1 VFKTALR
8 RFGQFVPVAQSV
20 KQFQRVMAANRGEI
34 AIRVFRACTELGKRT
49 VALYSEEDSLALH
62 RYKADEAYLIPS
74 DLGPVEAYL
83 DIDAIVSLA
92 ADKDVDAIHPGYGFL
107 SENADFARRCAE
119 EGIVFIGPS
128 PEQLSLFG
136 DKISARELAL
146 AAGLPVVPGTPEP
159 VDDAE
164 ALAFAEEIGYPVM
177 VKAAAGGGGRGMR
190 RAKDRAELEQVLP
203 VARREATTAFGRG
216 DLYVEKLVRNP
227 RHIEVQILADQYG
240 RVEHLWERDCS
251 IQRRH
256 QKVVEIAPAVGLDP
270 AVRDRICAA
279 AKSIMLHAGYQGAGT
294 VEFLLEPGGDFYFIE
309 VNARIQVEHTVTE
322 LVMGVDLVQAQIRVA
337 EGATLSDIGIPEQL
351 PEPNGYAIQ
360 CRVTTEDPEN
370 DFLPDAGK
378 ITHYRSPGG
387 FGVRLDGATAY
398 SGAVVSPHY
407 DSLLV
412 KACTHAAS
420 FEDAIRKMHRALMEF
435 RLRGLKTNIRFLEN
449 VVTHP
454 DFATGETDTGFIAA
468 HPELLDFRPRRDR
481 GTRLLRYI
489 GHIAVNGQTEGPK
502 GRTKPEFRAAPVPAH
517 SPGWSPSKGTFKET
531 LDSEGPA
538 AVVERLKGEEKVLFT
553 DTTFRDA
560 HQSLLATRMR
570 TFDLLAIARDTGRL
584 APDLFSMEVW
594 GGATFDTS
602 YRFLRE
608 DPWERLAKL
617 RERIP
622 HVLFQ
627 MLLRGQSLVGY
638 SAYPDNVV
646 KSFVKEAAGTGVDV
660 FRIFDSLNWVPN
672 MRVAID
678 AVREQGKIAEVALC
692 YTGDVLDVSRER
704 YDLAYYVSLAQEIEA
719 AGADI
724 LAIKDM
730 AGLLKPGA
738 AKVLVGALCE
748 ATDLPVH
755 LHTHDSTGVGVAT
768 SVQAALAGASVVD
781 GCIDSMAGGTSQPSL
796 RAIAAALQGAERE
809 ALLDLES
816 LQPLN
821 EYWSAVRAYYSFLER
836 GSMAPDAHVF
846 RTQVPG
852 GQFTNLKH
860 QAEALGLLGQW
871 RQVVEAYREAD
882 QLLGELIK
890 VTPSSKAVGDLAL
903 FMVQNELDGESLIR
917 RAPELSFPASVV
929 GLLEGR
935 LGRPPYGFPTE
946 LQNAVLRG
954 QPPLDDRPGAYLDP
968 VDFEAVRNEIKE
980 MVQDE
985 PARREVH
992 DREVLSRILFP
1003 EVYREFAHHRTA
1015 FGDTSALDTPTF
1027 FYGPGIGHRVAVDI
1041 EAGKTL
1047 IIRLISVGDV
1057 HADGTRPVV
1066 FELNGHAREVR
1077 VRDLEVSIGGDVRP
1091 KADPANW
1098 QEVGAS
1104 MPGKVVKILVQPGE
1118 TVPKGGDLLVTEAM
1132 KMETSVRA
1140 PRPAVVEEILA
1151 QQGDSVEAG
1160 DLLMRLDPVPE
1171 TEEV

>member
-1 VFKTALR
+1 
-8 RFGQFVPVAQSV
+8 VARSV
-20 KQFQRVMAANRGEI
+20 KEFGRVMAANRGEI

-49 VALYSEEDSLALH
+49 IALYSEEDSLALH

-74 DLGPVEAYL
+74 TLGPVEAYL
-83 DIDAIVSLA
+83 DIEAIISLA
-92 ADKDVDAIHPGYGFL
+92 VEKEVDAIHPGYGFL

-119 EGIVFIGPS
+119 EGIVFIGPT
-128 PEQLSLFG
+128 PEQLDAFG
-136 DKISARELAL
+136 DKITARELAL

-159 VDDAE
+159 VSDEE
-164 ALAFAEEIGYPVM
+164 ALAFAEKIGYPVM

-190 RAKDRAELEQVLP
+190 RAKDVEELRQMLP

-227 RHIEVQILADQYG
+227 RHIEVQILADKHG

-270 AVRDRICAA
+270 EIRDRICTAA
-279 AKSIMLHAGYQGAGT
+279 RDLMMHAGYQGAGT
-294 VEFLLEPGGDFYFIE
+294 VEFLLEPDGEFFFIE
-309 VNARIQVEHTVTE
+309 VNPRIQVEHTVTE
-322 LVMGVDLVQAQIRVA
+322 LVMGVDLVQSQIKVA
-337 EGATLSDIGIPEQL
+337 EGYSLAEIGVPEKL
-351 PEPNGYAIQ
+351 PKPNGFAIQ

-387 FGVRLDGATAY
+387 FGIRLDGATAFT
-398 SGAVVSPHY
+398 GAVVSPHY

-412 KACTHAAS
+412 KVCAYGPR

-435 RLRGLKTNIRFLEN
+435 RLRGLKTNLRFLEN

-454 DFATGETDTGFIAA
+454 KFATGEADTGFIAA

-481 GTRLLRYI
+481 ATRLLRYI
-489 GHIAVNGQTEGPK
+489 GHIAVNGQVEGPK
-502 GRTKPEFRAAPVPAH
+502 TRTKPEFRVAPLPAPT
-517 SPGWSPSKGTFKET
+517 PGWSPPKGTYKET
-531 LDSEGPA
+531 LDKKGPA
-538 AVVERLKGEEKVLFT
+538 AVVDRLKKEKKVLFM

-570 TFDLLAIARDTGRL
+570 SFDLLSIARDTGRL
-584 APDLFSMEVW
+584 APNLFSMEVW

-602 YRFLRE
+602 YRFLKE
-608 DPWERLAKL
+608 DPWERLARL

-622 HVLFQ
+622 HILFQ

-638 SAYPDNVV
+638 SAYPDNAV
-646 KSFVKEAAGTGVDV
+646 KLFVKEAAGAGVDV

-692 YTGDVLDVSRER
+692 YTGDVLDRTRKR
-704 YDLAYYVSLAQEIEA
+704 YDLGYYVKLAQEIEL

-738 AKVLVGALCE
+738 ATLLIEALRE

-768 SVQAALAGASVVD
+768 SVQAALAGAAVVD
-781 GCIDSMAGGTSQPSL
+781 GCMDAMAGGTSQPSL
-796 RAIAAALQGAERE
+796 RAIAAALQGTSRE
-809 ALLDLES
+809 PELDLDG

-821 EYWSAVRAYYSFLER
+821 EYWSTVRTYYSFLER

-871 RQVVEAYREAD
+871 RQVVRAYREAD
-882 QLLGELIK
+882 AALGELIK

-903 FMVQNELDGESLIR
+903 FMVQNDLDGESLVT
-917 RAPELSFPASVV
+917 RAPELSFPESVV
-929 GLLEGR
+929 GLLKGR
-935 LGRPPYGFPTE
+935 LGRPPYGFPE
-946 LQNAVLRG
+946 ALQKAVLRG
-954 QPPLDDRPGAYLDP
+954 EKPLEDRPGAYLDP
-968 VDFEAVRNEIKE
+968 IDFEAVRVEIGELVK
-980 MVQDE
+980 DE
-985 PARREVH
+985 PVQRVVT

-1003 EVYREFAHHRTA
+1003 EVYREFAIHRA
-1015 FGDTSALDTPTF
+1015 AHGNTSALDTPTF
-1027 FYGPGIGHRVAVDI
+1027 FYGPGMGTRVAVDI

-1047 IIRLISVGDV
+1047 IIRLMSIGDV

-1066 FELNGHAREVR
+1066 FELNGHQREVR
-1077 VRDLEVSIGGDVRP
+1077 VRDLEVTVAAHVRA
-1091 KADPANW
+1091 KAEAGNW

-1104 MPGKVVKILVQPGE
+1104 MPGKVVKIMVQPGE
-1118 TVPKGGDLLVTEAM
+1118 LVPKGGDLLVTEAM
-1132 KMETSVRA
+1132 KMETSVRS
-1140 PRPAVVEEILA
+1140 PRHAVVEEIFT
-1151 QQGDSVEAG
+1151 QQGDAVEAG
-1160 DLLMRLDPVPE
+1160 DLLMRLGPVPE

>member
-1 VFKTALR
+1 
-8 RFGQFVPVAQSV
+8 
-20 KQFQRVMAANRGEI
+20 MAANRGEI

-49 VALYSEEDSLALH
+49 IALYSEEDSLALH

-83 DIDAIVSLA
+83 DIEAIVSLA
-92 ADKDVDAIHPGYGFL
+92 VEREVDAIHPGYGFL

-128 PEQLSLFG
+128 PEQLNLFG

-159 VDDAE
+159 VSDEE
-164 ALAFAEEIGYPVM
+164 AIAFAEETGFPVM
-177 VKAAAGGGGRGMR
+177 VKAASGGGGRGMR
-190 RAKDRAELEQVLP
+190 RAKDLAELEQVLP

-216 DLYVEKLVRNP
+216 DLYVEKLIRNP
-227 RHIEVQILADQYG
+227 RHIEVQILADQHG

-256 QKVVEIAPAVGLDP
+256 QKVVEIAPAVGLDRG
-270 AVRDRICAA
+270 VRDRICDAA
-279 AKSIMLHAGYQGAGT
+279 RAIMEHAGYQGAGT

-337 EGATLSDIGIPEQL
+337 EGETLAEIGLPDTM
-351 PEPNGYAIQ
+351 PEPNGFAIQ
-360 CRVTTEDPEN
+360 CRVTTEDPEQ

-412 KACTHAAS
+412 KVCTHALT

-454 DFATGETDTGFIAA
+454 DFVSGNTDTGFIAA

-481 GTRLLRYI
+481 ATRLLRYI
-489 GHIAVNGQTEGPK
+489 GHIVVNGQVEGPK
-502 GRTKPEFRAAPVPAH
+502 TRTKPDFRVAPLPAP
-517 SPGWSPSKGTFKET
+517 SPGWTPPTGTYKQT
-531 LDSEGPA
+531 LDEKGPA
-538 AVVERLKGEEKVLFT
+538 AVVERLKSEDRVLFM

-570 TFDLLAIARDTGRL
+570 TFDLMAIARDTGRL
-584 APDLFSMEVW
+584 APNLFSMEVW

-602 YRFLRE
+602 YRFLKE
-608 DPWERLAKL
+608 DPWERLARL

-622 HVLFQ
+622 HILFQ

-638 SAYPDNVV
+638 SAYPDNAV
-646 KSFVKEAAGTGVDV
+646 KSFVKEAASTGVDV

-678 AVREQGKIAEVALC
+678 SVREQGKIAEVALC
-692 YTGDVLDVSRER
+692 YTGDVLDGSRER
-704 YDLAYYVSLAQEIEA
+704 YDLAYYVKLAEEIEA

-738 AKVLVGALCE
+738 AKLLIEALRD
-748 ATDLPVH
+748 AVDLPVH

-768 SVQAALAGASVVD
+768 SVQAALSGAAVVD
-781 GCIDSMAGGTSQPSL
+781 GCIDAMAGGTSQPSL
-796 RAIAAALQGAERE
+796 RGIAAALQGTDRE
-809 ALLDLES
+809 SDLDLDA

-836 GSMAPDAHVF
+836 GSMAPDAYVF

-860 QAEALGLLGQW
+860 QAEALGLLSQW
-871 RQVVEAYREAD
+871 RQVVAAYREAD
-882 QLLGELIK
+882 HALGELIK

-903 FMVQNELDGESLIR
+903 FMVQNDLDAESLVTR
-917 RAPELSFPASVV
+917 GPELSFPASVV
-929 GLLEGR
+929 GLLEGQ
-935 LGRPPYGFPTE
+935 LGRPPYGFPEE
-946 LQNAVLRG
+946 LQKAVLRG
-954 QPPLDDRPGAYLDP
+954 KKPLEDRPGAYLDP
-968 VDFEAVRNEIKE
+968 IDFEAVRHEIQELVK
-980 MVQDE
+980 DE
-985 PARREVH
+985 PVRRDVN

-1003 EVYREFAHHRTA
+1003 EVYREFALHRA
-1015 FGDTSALDTPTF
+1015 AHGNSSALDTPTF
-1027 FYGPGIGHRVAVDI
+1027 FYGLSIGQRVAVDI
-1041 EAGKTL
+1041 EEGKTL

-1057 HADGTRPVV
+1057 HSDGTRPVV

-1077 VRDLEVSIGGDVRP
+1077 VRDLEVAVGGEVRA
-1091 KADPANW
+1091 KADASDW
-1098 QEVGAS
+1098 QQVGAS

-1118 TVPKGGDLLVTEAM
+1118 TVAKGGDLLVTEAM

-1140 PRPAVVEEILA
+1140 PRPAVVEEILT
-1151 QQGDSVEAG
+1151 QQGDAVEAG
-1160 DLLMRLDPVPE
+1160 DLLMRLGPVPE
-1171 TEEV
+1171 SEEV

>member
-1 VFKTALR
+1 
-8 RFGQFVPVAQSV
+8 
-20 KQFQRVMAANRGEI
+20 VMAANRGEI

-74 DLGPVEAYL
+74 ARGPVEAYL
-83 DIDAIVSLA
+83 DIEAIVSLA
-92 ADKDVDAIHPGYGFL
+92 VEKQVDAIHPGYGFL
-107 SENADFARRCAE
+107 SENSDFARRCAE

-128 PEQLSLFG
+128 PEELELFG
-136 DKISARELAL
+136 DKIKARELAL
-146 AAGLPVVPGTPEP
+146 KAGLPVVPGTPEP
-159 VDDAE
+159 VSDEA
-164 ALAFAEEIGYPVM
+164 ALAFAEEFGYPVM
-177 VKAAAGGGGRGMR
+177 VKAASGGGGRGMR
-190 RAKDRAELEQVLP
+190 RAFDVAELRQVLP
-203 VARREATTAFGRG
+203 VARREAMTAFGRG
-216 DLYVEKLVRNP
+216 DLYVERLIRNP
-227 RHIEVQILADQYG
+227 RHIEVQILADQHG

-256 QKVVEIAPAVGLDP
+256 QKVVEIAPAVGLDG
-270 AVRDRICAA
+270 AVRNRMCEAA
-279 AKSIMLHAGYQGAGT
+279 RQLMSHAGYRGAGT
-294 VEFLLEPGGDFYFIE
+294 VEFLLEPDGEFYFIE

-322 LVMGVDLVQAQIRVA
+322 LVMGVDLVQSQIRIA
-337 EGATLSDIGIPEQL
+337 EGATLAEIGLPEKL

-398 SGAVVSPHY
+398 TGAVVSPHY

-412 KACTHAAS
+412 KVCTHAVR

-435 RLRGLKTNIRFLEN
+435 RIRGLKTNIRFLEN

-454 DFATGETDTGFIAA
+454 DFLSGETDTGFIAA

-489 GHIAVNGQTEGPK
+489 GHIAVNGQVEGPK
-502 GRTKPEFRAAPVPAH
+502 ARAKPEFRIAPLPAPA
-517 SPGWSPSKGTFKET
+517 PGWSPPEGTYKHTLET
-531 LDSEGPA
+531 GGSA
-538 AVVERLKGEEKVLFT
+538 AVVERLKREDKVLFM

-570 TFDLLAIARDTGRL
+570 TFDLQAVARDTGRL
-584 APDLFSMEVW
+584 APNLFSMEVW

-608 DPWERLAKL
+608 DPWDRLVRL

-622 HVLFQ
+622 HILFQ

-638 SAYPDNVV
+638 SAYPDNAV
-646 KSFVKEAAGTGVDV
+646 KLFVKEAASAGIDV

-678 AVREQGKIAEVALC
+678 AVRSEGKIAEVALC
-692 YTGDVLDVSRER
+692 YTGDVLDKSRR
-704 YDLAYYVSLAQEIEA
+704 KYDLAYYVSLAQEIEA

-738 AKVLVGALCE
+738 AKVLVEALRD

-768 SVQAALAGASVVD
+768 CVQGALAGAAIVD
-781 GCIDSMAGGTSQPSL
+781 GCIDALAGGTSQPSL
-796 RAIAAALQGAERE
+796 RGIAAALQGTGKEPE
-809 ALLDLES
+809 LDLDA

-821 EYWSAVRAYYSFLER
+821 EYWSVVRNYYSFLER

-860 QAEALGLLGQW
+860 QAEALGLGGQW
-871 RQVVEAYREAD
+871 REVVRKYREAD
-882 QLLGELIK
+882 GALGELIK

-903 FMVQNELDGESLIR
+903 FMVQNDLDARSLVE
-917 RAPELSFPASVV
+917 RAPELSFPESVV
-929 GLLEGR
+929 GLLKGR
-935 LGRPPYGFPTE
+935 LGRPPYGFPEE
-946 LQNAVLRG
+946 LQAAVLRG
-954 QPPLDDRPGAYLDP
+954 EKPLEDRPGAYLDP
-968 VDFEAVRNEIKE
+968 IDLEAVRAEIQELVKE
-980 MVQDE
+980 E
-985 PARREVH
+985 PVARVVT

-1003 EVYREFAHHRTA
+1003 EVYREFALHRA
-1015 FGDTSALDTPTF
+1015 AYGNTSALDTPTF
-1027 FYGPGIGHRVAVDI
+1027 FYGPGMGTRVAVDI
-1041 EAGKTL
+1041 EEGKTL
-1047 IIRLISVGDV
+1047 LIRLMSVGDV
-1057 HADGTRPVV
+1057 HSDGTRPVV
-1066 FELNGHAREVR
+1066 FELNGHSREVR
-1077 VRDLEVSIGGDVRP
+1077 VRDLEVSVAAHVRA
-1091 KADPANW
+1091 KAQPGNW

-1104 MPGKVVKILVQPGE
+1104 MPGKVVKILVQAGD
-1118 TVPKGGDLLVTEAM
+1118 TIPKGGDLLVTEAM
-1132 KMETSVRA
+1132 KMETSVRS
-1140 PRPAVVEEILA
+1140 PRHAVVEEIFT
-1151 QQGDSVEAG
+1151 QQGDAVEAG
-1160 DLLMRLDPVPE
+1160 DLLMRLGPVPE

>member
-1 VFKTALR
+1 
-8 RFGQFVPVAQSV
+8 VAAPL
-20 KQFQRVMAANRGEI
+20 KQFERVMAANRGEI
-34 AIRVFRACTELGKRT
+34 AIRVFRACTELGIRT
-49 VALYSEEDSLALH
+49 IALYSEEDSLALH

-74 DLGPVEAYL
+74 TLGPVEAYL
-83 DIDAIVSLA
+83 DIEAIISLA
-92 ADKDVDAIHPGYGFL
+92 VEKQVDAIHPGYGFL

-119 EGIVFIGPS
+119 EGIVFIGPT
-128 PEQLSLFG
+128 PEQLDLFG
-136 DKISARELAL
+136 DKITARELAL

-159 VDDAE
+159 VDDDE
-164 ALAFAEEIGYPVM
+164 ALAFAERIGYPVM

-190 RAKDRAELEQVLP
+190 RAKDIEELRRMLP
-203 VARREATTAFGRG
+203 VARREATTAFGKG

-227 RHIEVQILADQYG
+227 RHIEVQILADRHG

-256 QKVVEIAPAVGLDP
+256 QKVVEIAPAVGLD
-270 AVRDRICAA
+270 AHVRERICTS
-279 AKSIMLHAGYQGAGT
+279 AKDLMVHAGYQGAGT
-294 VEFLLEPGGDFYFIE
+294 VEFLLEPGGDFFFIE
-309 VNARIQVEHTVTE
+309 VNPRIQVEHTVTE
-322 LVMGVDLVQAQIRVA
+322 LVMGVDLVQAQIKVA
-337 EGATLSDIGIPEQL
+337 EGATLADIGIPDEM
-351 PEPNGYAIQ
+351 PKPNGFAIQ

-370 DFLPDAGK
+370 DFLPDAGR

-387 FGVRLDGATAY
+387 FGVRLDGATAFT
-398 SGAVVSPHY
+398 GAVVSPHY

-412 KACTHAAS
+412 KVCTHALR
-420 FEDAIRKMHRALMEF
+420 FEDAISKMHRALMEF
-435 RLRGLKTNIRFLEN
+435 RLRGLKTNLRFLEN

-454 DFATGETDTGFIAA
+454 DFLAGKADTGFIAA

-489 GHIAVNGQTEGPK
+489 GHIAVNGQIEGPK
-502 GRTKPEFRAAPVPAH
+502 ARSRPEFRVAPLPPH
-517 SPGWSPSKGTFKET
+517 TPGWSPPRGTFKET
-531 LDSEGPA
+531 LDVEGPA
-538 AVVERLKGEEKVLFT
+538 ALVERLKNEEKVLLT

-570 TFDLLAIARDTGRL
+570 TFDLMAIARDTGRL

-594 GGATFDTS
+594 GGATFDTA

-608 DPWERLAKL
+608 DPWERLVRL

-638 SAYPDNVV
+638 SAYPDNAVEA
-646 KSFVKEAAGTGVDV
+646 FVREAAGAGIDV

-672 MRVAID
+672 MSVAID
-678 AVREQGKIAEVALC
+678 AVRAEGKIAEVALC
-692 YTGDVLDVSRER
+692 YTGDVLDKSRTR
-704 YDLAYYVSLAQEIEA
+704 YDLGYYVTLAQEIEA
-719 AGADI
+719 AGADV

-738 AKVLVGALCE
+738 ARVLIEALRE

-768 SVQAALAGASVVD
+768 SVQAALAGAAVVD
-781 GCIDSMAGGTSQPSL
+781 GCIDALAGGTSQPSL
-796 RAIAAALQGAERE
+796 RAIAAALQGTERE
-809 ALLDLES
+809 PDLDLDA

-821 EYWSAVRAYYSFLER
+821 EYWSGVRSYYSFLER

-871 RQVVEAYREAD
+871 RQVVRAYQEAD
-882 QLLGELIK
+882 AALGELIK

-903 FMVQNELDGESLIR
+903 FMVQNDLDGASLLE
-917 RAPELSFPASVV
+917 RASELSFPESVV
-929 GLLEGR
+929 GLLKGR
-935 LGRPPYGFPTE
+935 LGRPPYGFPPE
-946 LQNAVLRG
+946 LQTAVLRG
-954 QPPLDDRPGAYLDP
+954 EQPLEDRPGAYLDP
-968 VDFEAVRNEIKE
+968 IDFEAVRTEIRELMK
-980 MVQDE
+980 DE
-985 PARREVH
+985 PVERTVT

-1003 EVYREFAHHRTA
+1003 EVYREFALHRA
-1015 FGDTSALDTPTF
+1015 AHGNTSALDTPTF
-1027 FYGPGIGHRVAVDI
+1027 FYGPGIGARVAVDI
-1041 EAGKTL
+1041 EEGKTL
-1047 IIRLISVGDV
+1047 IIRLISIGDV

-1077 VRDLEVSIGGDVRP
+1077 VRDLEVSVAAHVRAKAEPGD
-1091 KADPANW
+1091 W
-1098 QEVGAS
+1098 QQVGAS
-1104 MPGKVVKILVQPGE
+1104 MPGKVVKILVHAGE

-1132 KMETSVRA
+1132 KMETGVRA
-1140 PRPAVVEEILA
+1140 PRHAVVEEILT
-1151 QQGDSVEAG
+1151 QQGDTVEAG
-1160 DLLMRLDPVPE
+1160 DLLMRLGPVPE

>member
-1 VFKTALR
+1 M
-8 RFGQFVPVAQSV
+8 AQSA
-20 KQFQRVMAANRGEI
+20 KQFKRVMAANRGEI

-49 VALYSEEDSLALH
+49 IALYSEEDSLALH

-74 DLGPVEAYL
+74 SLGPVEAYL
-83 DIDAIVSLA
+83 DIEAIVSLA
-92 ADKDVDAIHPGYGFL
+92 VDKKVDAIHPGYGFL

-136 DKISARELAL
+136 DKISAREMAL

-159 VDDAE
+159 VADDE
-164 ALAFAEEIGYPVM
+164 ALAFAESIGYPVM

-227 RHIEVQILADQYG
+227 RHIEVQILADQHG

-270 AVRDRICAA
+270 SIRDRICEAA
-279 AKSIMLHAGYQGAGT
+279 RAIMVHSGYQGAGT
-294 VEFLLEPGGDFYFIE
+294 VEFLLEPDGDFYFIE

-337 EGATLSDIGIPEQL
+337 EGATLGEIGIPDEI
-351 PEPNGYAIQ
+351 PEPSGYAIQ

-412 KACTHAAS
+412 KVCTHAVR

-454 DFATGETDTGFIAA
+454 DFAAGETDTGFIAA

-489 GHIAVNGQTEGPK
+489 GHIAVNGQIEGPK
-502 GRTKPEFRAAPVPAH
+502 GRTKPEFRPAPVPSH
-517 SPGWSPSKGTFKET
+517 TPGWAPPAGTLKET
-531 LDSEGPA
+531 LDTAGPA
-538 AVVERLKGEEKVLFT
+538 AVVERIKAEERVLFM

-570 TFDLLAIARDTGRL
+570 TFDLLGIARDTGRL
-584 APDLFSMEVW
+584 MPDLFSMEVW

-617 RERIP
+617 RDRIP
-622 HVLFQ
+622 HILFQ

-638 SAYPDNVV
+638 SAYPDNAV
-646 KSFVKEAAGTGVDV
+646 KSFVKEAAATGIDV

-672 MRVAID
+672 MQVAID
-678 AVREQGKIAEVALC
+678 AVRDEGKIAEVALC
-692 YTGDVLDVSRER
+692 YTGDVLDETRER
-704 YDLAYYVSLAQEIEA
+704 YDLAYYVELAQEIEA

-738 AKVLVGALCE
+738 AKALVTALCD

-781 GCIDSMAGGTSQPSL
+781 GCIDAMAGGTSQPSL
-796 RAIAAALQGAERE
+796 RSIAAALQGTDRE
-809 ALLDLES
+809 SHLDLEA

-821 EYWSAVRAYYSFLER
+821 EYWSGVRAFYSFLER

-852 GQFTNLKH
+852 GQTTNLKH

-871 RQVVEAYREAD
+871 RQVVAAYREAD

-903 FMVQNELDGESLIR
+903 FMVQNELDGEALIR

-935 LGRPPYGFPTE
+935 LGRPPYGFPKE
-946 LQNAVLRG
+946 LQEAVLRG
-954 QPPLDDRPGAYLDP
+954 QPPLDDRPGAYLEP
-968 VDFEAVRNEIKE
+968 VDFEAVRREIGE

-985 PARREVH
+985 PVAREVG

-1003 EVYREFAHHRTA
+1003 EVYRDFALHRSA
-1015 FGDTSALDTPTF
+1015 YGDSSALDTPTF
-1027 FYGPGIGHRVAVDI
+1027 FYGPGVGHRVAVDI
-1041 EAGKTL
+1041 EEGKTL

-1077 VRDLEVSIGGDVRP
+1077 VRDLEASVAGEVRV
-1091 KADPANW
+1091 KADPSNW

-1118 TVPKGGDLLVTEAM
+1118 TVPKDGDLLVTEAM

-1151 QQGDSVEAG
+1151 QQGDTVEAG

>member
-1 VFKTALR
+1 
-8 RFGQFVPVAQSV
+8 VAPSV
-20 KQFQRVMAANRGEI
+20 RNFERVLVANRGEI
-34 AIRVFRACTELGKRT
+34 AIRVSRACTELGKRT
-49 VALYSEEDSLALH
+49 IALYSEEDSLALH

-74 DLGPVEAYL
+74 LRGPVEAYL
-83 DIDAIVSLA
+83 DIEAIVSLA
-92 ADKDVDAIHPGYGFL
+92 VDKQIDAIHPGYGFL

-128 PEQLSLFG
+128 PEQLHLFG

-146 AAGLPVVPGTPEP
+146 AAGLPVVPGTAEP
-159 VDDAE
+159 VDDTQ
-164 ALAFAEEIGYPVM
+164 ALRYAEEIGYPVM
-177 VKAAAGGGGRGMR
+177 VKATAGGGGRGMR
-190 RAKDRAELEQVLP
+190 RAKDVEELRQMLP

-227 RHIEVQILADQYG
+227 RHIEVQILADMHG

-256 QKVVEIAPAVGLDP
+256 QKVVETAPAVGLDP
-270 AVRDRICAA
+270 DVRQRICTA
-279 AKSIMLHAGYQGAGT
+279 AKDLMVHAGYQGAGT
-294 VEFLLEPGGDFYFIE
+294 VEFLLEPSGDFFFIE
-309 VNARIQVEHTVTE
+309 VNPRIQVEHTVTE
-322 LVMGVDLVQAQIRVA
+322 LVMGVDLVQAQINVA
-337 EGATLSDIGIPEQL
+337 EGSSLADIGIPDEI

-370 DFLPDAGK
+370 DFLPDAGR

-387 FGVRLDGATAY
+387 FGVRLDGATAFT
-398 SGAVVSPHY
+398 GAVVSPHY

-412 KACTHAAS
+412 KVCTHALH

-435 RLRGLKTNIRFLEN
+435 RIRGLNTNVRFLEN

-454 DFATGETDTGFIAA
+454 DFAVGRSDTGFIAA

-489 GHIAVNGQTEGPK
+489 GDIAVNGQIEGPK
-502 GRTKPEFRAAPVPAH
+502 GRIKPEFRVAPLPTPT
-517 SPGWSPSKGTFKET
+517 PGWSPPADT
-531 LDSEGPA
+531 LKTVLDAEGPA
-538 AVVERLKGEEKVLFT
+538 AVVRRLKDRSQVLFT

-570 TFDLLAIARDTGRL
+570 TFDLQAIARDTGRL
-584 APDLFSMEVW
+584 APNLFSMEVW
-594 GGATFDTS
+594 GGATFDTA

-608 DPWERLAKL
+608 DPWERLVRL

-622 HVLFQ
+622 HILFQ

-638 SAYPDNVV
+638 SAYPDNAV
-646 KSFVKEAAGTGVDV
+646 KSFVREAAGAGIDV

-678 AVREQGKIAEVALC
+678 AVRAEDKIAEVALC
-692 YTGDVLDVSRER
+692 YTGDVLDESRTR
-704 YDLAYYVSLAQEIEA
+704 YDLGYYVALAKEIEE

-738 AKVLVGALCE
+738 AKVLIEALRD

-768 SVQAALAGASVVD
+768 CVQGALSGAAVVD
-781 GCIDSMAGGTSQPSL
+781 GCIDSLAGGTSQPSL
-796 RAIAAALQGAERE
+796 RAIAAALEGTRRE
-809 ALLDLES
+809 SDLDLDA

-821 EYWSAVRAYYSFLER
+821 EYWSTVRSYYSFLER

-871 RQVVEAYREAD
+871 RQVIRSYREAD
-882 QLLGELIK
+882 ALLGELIK

-903 FMVQNELDGESLIR
+903 FMVQNDLDGEELLR
-917 RAPELSFPASVV
+917 RASELSFPASVV
-929 GLLEGR
+929 GLLKGR
-935 LGRPPYGFPTE
+935 LGRPPYGFPEE
-946 LQNAVLRG
+946 LQTAVLRG
-954 QPPLDDRPGAYLDP
+954 EKPLEDRPGAYLEP
-968 VDFEAVRNEIKE
+968 IDFEAIRQEIREFLK
-980 MVQDE
+980 DE
-985 PARREVH
+985 PFARPVT
-992 DREVLSRILFP
+992 DRDVLARVLFP
-1003 EVYREFAHHRTA
+1003 EVYRDFARHRVA
-1015 FGDTSALDTPTF
+1015 YGDTSGLDTPTF
-1027 FYGPGIGHRVAVDI
+1027 FYGPGVGSRVAVDI
-1041 EAGKTL
+1041 EEGKTL
-1047 IIRLISVGDV
+1047 IIRLISIGDV

-1077 VRDLEVSIGGDVRP
+1077 VRDLNVSVAAHVRA
-1091 KADPANW
+1091 KAEAGNW

-1104 MPGKVVKILVQPGE
+1104 MPGKVVKIMAQAGE
-1118 TVPKGGDLLVTEAM
+1118 TVSKGGNLLVTEAM
-1132 KMETSVRA
+1132 KMETSVRS
-1140 PRPAVVEEILA
+1140 PRHAVVEEVLT
-1151 QQGDSVEAG
+1151 QPGDAVEAG
-1160 DLLMRLDPVPE
+1160 DLLMRLGPVPE

>member
-1 VFKTALR
+1 
-8 RFGQFVPVAQSV
+8 
-20 KQFQRVMAANRGEI
+20 MAANRGEI

-49 VALYSEEDSLALH
+49 IALYSDEDSLALH

-74 DLGPVEAYL
+74 TRGPVEAYL
-83 DIDAIVSLA
+83 DIEAIVSLA
-92 ADKDVDAIHPGYGFL
+92 VEKEIDAIHPGYGFL

-119 EGIVFIGPS
+119 AGVVFIGPL
-128 PEQLSLFG
+128 PEQLKLFG

-159 VDDAE
+159 VSDEE
-164 ALAFAEEIGYPVM
+164 ALTFAEKIGYPVM

-190 RAKDRAELEQVLP
+190 RAKDVEELRQVLP

-227 RHIEVQILADQYG
+227 RHIEVQILADQHG

-270 AVRDRICAA
+270 EVRDRICTA
-279 AKSIMLHAGYQGAGT
+279 AKDLMVHAGYQGAGT
-294 VEFLLEPGGDFYFIE
+294 VEFLLEPDGDFFFIE
-309 VNARIQVEHTVTE
+309 VNPRIQVEHTVTE
-322 LVMGVDLVQAQIRVA
+322 LVMGVDLVQAQIKVA
-337 EGATLSDIGIPEQL
+337 EGSTLAEIGL
-351 PEPNGYAIQ
+351 PDEMPKPSGYAIQ

-370 DFLPDAGK
+370 DFLPDAGR

-387 FGVRLDGATAY
+387 FGVRLDGATAFT
-398 SGAVVSPHY
+398 GAVVSPHY

-412 KACTHAAS
+412 KVCTYAPR

-435 RLRGLKTNIRFLEN
+435 RLRGLKTNLRFLEN

-454 DFATGETDTGFIAA
+454 DFRTGQVDTGFIAA

-489 GHIAVNGQTEGPK
+489 GHIAVNGQIEGPK
-502 GRTKPEFRAAPVPAH
+502 ARAKPEFRVAPL
-517 SPGWSPSKGTFKET
+517 PSHTPTWTPPKGTYKET
-531 LDSEGPA
+531 LDKKGPA
-538 AVVERLKGEEKVLFT
+538 AVVERLKKEDRVLFT

-570 TFDLLAIARDTGRL
+570 TFDLQAIARDTGRL

-608 DPWERLAKL
+608 DPWERLVRL

-622 HVLFQ
+622 HILFQ

-638 SAYPDNVV
+638 SAYPDNAVQA
-646 KSFVKEAAGTGVDV
+646 FVKEAAGAGIDV

-672 MRVAID
+672 MQVAID
-678 AVREQGKIAEVALC
+678 AVRAEGKIAEVALC
-692 YTGDVLDVSRER
+692 YTGDVLDKSRTR
-704 YDLAYYVSLAQEIEA
+704 YDLGYYVALAKEIEA

-738 AKVLVGALCE
+738 AKVLIEALRDE
-748 ATDLPVH
+748 TGLPVH

-768 SVQAALAGASVVD
+768 CVQGALAGAAVVD
-781 GCIDSMAGGTSQPSL
+781 GCIDALAGGTSQPSL
-796 RAIAAALQGAERE
+796 RAIAAALQGTGRE
-809 ALLDLES
+809 PNLDLEA

-821 EYWSAVRAYYSFLER
+821 EYWSTVRSYYSFLER

-871 RQVVEAYREAD
+871 RQVVRCYQEAD
-882 QLLGELIK
+882 AALGELIK

-903 FMVQNELDGESLIR
+903 FMVQNDLDGSSLLE
-917 RAPELSFPASVV
+917 RAPELSFPESVV
-929 GLLEGR
+929 GLLKGR
-935 LGRPPYGFPTE
+935 LGRPPYGFPAD
-946 LQNAVLRG
+946 LQAAVLRG
-954 QPPLDDRPGAYLDP
+954 EKPLEDRPGAYLDP
-968 VDFEAVRNEIKE
+968 VDFDAVRSEIRELVKG
-980 MVQDE
+980 E
-985 PARREVH
+985 PVERTVN
-992 DREVLSRILFP
+992 DREVLSRVLFP
-1003 EVYREFAHHRTA
+1003 EVYREFAAHRSS
-1015 FGDTSALDTPTF
+1015 FGNTSALDTPTF
-1027 FYGPGIGHRVAVDI
+1027 FYGPGLGGRVAVDI
-1041 EAGKTL
+1041 EEGKTL
-1047 IIRLISVGDV
+1047 IIRLISIGEV

-1077 VRDLEVSIGGDVRP
+1077 VRDLEVSVAAHIST
-1091 KADPANW
+1091 KAEPGNW

-1104 MPGKVVKILVQPGE
+1104 MPGKVVKIMVHAGE

-1132 KMETSVRA
+1132 KMETSVRS
-1140 PRPAVVEEILA
+1140 PRHAVVEEVLT
-1151 QQGDSVEAG
+1151 QQGATVEAG
-1160 DLLMRLDPVPE
+1160 DLLLRLGPVPE